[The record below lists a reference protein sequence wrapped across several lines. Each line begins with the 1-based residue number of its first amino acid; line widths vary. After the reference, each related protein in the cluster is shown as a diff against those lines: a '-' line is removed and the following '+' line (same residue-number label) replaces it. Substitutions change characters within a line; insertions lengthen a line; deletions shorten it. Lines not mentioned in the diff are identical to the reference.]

1 MDIFINN
8 LDQEL
13 SYRLN
18 LHCPPNFEKLIENSI
33 TIEGALVKRGVIKL
47 DKDHLSSSNNNNDK
61 TRFWNQ
67 NRNVV
72 NDGIVDANNLCIRSS
87 IFNLSG
93 APRTNQQG
101 NTNEQGHGSQQGQN
115 PNQENMA
122 KQGNIDNH
130 GNYNSNPGNPQTSN
144 PSRNS
149 FFSSR
154 RNFTTLGQF
163 LESAL
168 KEFLDNKVITLPP

>member
-1 MDIFINN
+1 MDIFINS

-13 SYRLN
+13 TYRLN
-18 LHCPPNFEKLIENSI
+18 LHCPPNFENLIENAI
-33 TIEGALVKRGVIKL
+33 TIEGALIKRGVIKL
-47 DKDHLSSSNNNNDK
+47 DKDHPSSSNNNNNK

-72 NDGIVDANNLCIRSS
+72 NDFIVDSNNLHIRPSV
-87 IFNLSG
+87 FNLSG

-101 NTNEQGHGSQQGQN
+101 HGSQQGQN
-115 PNQENMA
+115 LKQENME
-122 KQGNIDNH
+122 KQNNIDNC

-154 RNFTTLGQF
+154 WNFTTLGQS
-163 LESAL
+163 LESTL
-168 KEFLDNKVITLPP
+168 KELLDNKVITLPL